1 MCFHHEP
8 PFFSLLQDTWP
19 AGEGG
24 PRYSQAEMVAA
35 KRSLRPG
42 QACGNPAWR
51 PCPETTQLRGSL
63 LHLSCRAAAGLPG
76 GCSGVLVERPT
87 LPAGTAQ
94 RGDPP
99 GGQTTANPCPPRPGL
114 YSHCHTL
121 LYGSRLHWRK
131 PRFSRAP
138 VHPAIGVPTRTYR
151 IPFALVLPK
160 RKQEGR
166 VEGEGVVIY

>member
-1 MCFHHEP
+1 MNIHYALFL
-8 PFFSLLQDTWP
+8 SLHQDTWL
-19 AGEGG
+19 AREGG
-24 PRYSQAEMVAA
+24 PRYFEAEMVAA

-42 QACGNPAWR
+42 QACGCPAWR
-51 PCPETTQLRGSL
+51 PCPETTQLCWGL
-63 LHLSCRAAAGLPG
+63 LHLSCGAAAGVPG

-114 YSHCHTL
+114 CSHCHTL

-138 VHPAIGVPTRTYR
+138 VHPAIGVTIKNLQTPVCWGVAKEKAR
-151 IPFALVLPK
+151 
-160 RKQEGR
+160 RKG
-166 VEGEGVVIY
+166 GGGGSSYL